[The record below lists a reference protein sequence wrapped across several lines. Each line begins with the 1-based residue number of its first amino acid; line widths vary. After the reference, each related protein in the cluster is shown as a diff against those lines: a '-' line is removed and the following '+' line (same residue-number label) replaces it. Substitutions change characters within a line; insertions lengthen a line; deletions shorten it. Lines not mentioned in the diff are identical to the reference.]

1 MKETVEMLDRYLREH
16 LWEIIMYIGF
26 MLIFP
31 GMFYLYNIR
40 TDAVKYTTLLS
51 FVWFLAWES
60 AGFLRY
66 KRRHEELLE
75 IEKRAPAELYG
86 LPKAASSIEE
96 DYQRILEKVYH
107 EMAAEESLSRE
118 FRRETADYYG
128 MWVHQIKTPIAAL
141 RVLLQSGILT
151 DAADGSAAEERLF
164 GLVQGMKQELF
175 EIEQYV
181 EMALAYLRTAD
192 MTSDFVFEQYDL
204 DSIIRQAVK
213 KYSQMFILQDVK
225 LNYKPVERRVLTDEK
240 WLAFVIEQ
248 LLSNALKYTGQKE
261 HPAISIYTE
270 GECLVIEDTG
280 IGIWAEDL
288 PRVFEKGF
296 TGYNGREDKKSTGIG
311 LYLCKTVT
319 DKLRHEIRLDSEVG
333 KGTKAYIGFGR
344 RTERI
349 YE

>member
-175 EIEQYV
+175 KIEQYV
-181 EMALAYLRTAD
+181 EMALA
-192 MTSDFVFEQYDL
+192 
-204 DSIIRQAVK
+204 
-213 KYSQMFILQDVK
+213 
-225 LNYKPVERRVLTDEK
+225 
-240 WLAFVIEQ
+240 
-248 LLSNALKYTGQKE
+248 
-261 HPAISIYTE
+261 
-270 GECLVIEDTG
+270 
-280 IGIWAEDL
+280 
-288 PRVFEKGF
+288 
-296 TGYNGREDKKSTGIG
+296 
-311 LYLCKTVT
+311 
-319 DKLRHEIRLDSEVG
+319 
-333 KGTKAYIGFGR
+333 
-344 RTERI
+344 
-349 YE
+349 